1 MERERLEITDGIG
14 IRYAGR
20 MRRTPCVQNIIEDF
34 ECKLCIAFQWSYS
47 KSNSKLNYS
56 LFDDRVL
63 HNVSLDF
70 LKAIFEVPQIS
81 DLTAY
86 RTTLGGLNS

>member
-1 MERERLEITDGIG
+1 MERECLEITNGIG
-14 IRYAGR
+14 ICHAGR
-20 MRRTPCVQNIIEDF
+20 MRRTPCVKNVIEDS
-34 ECKLCIAFQWSYS
+34 ECKLCISFQWSYS

-56 LFDDRVL
+56 LFDDRIL

-81 DLTAY
+81 DLIAY
-86 RTTLGGLNS
+86 RTTLGGLKS